1 MKINKCISAIA
12 LSSVIITGCSNN
24 QTSTSSE
31 LTSPV
36 SVKEVQLSSIR
47 KYNST
52 TGTVIADAEVVLS
65 SEMAGKYKLQ
75 TNPRTRQPYKLGD
88 AVSKGDV
95 IVRFE
100 GEEFEI
106 GVSIESKKMNMDIA
120 DQELIKQKALYEKG
134 GVTLSELR
142 NTEVKVLTTRE
153 SYQNAQLQL
162 EKMKIA
168 APFNGT
174 IVNLPH
180 FSENAKVTSGTEIV
194 SIMSYGKMHME
205 INLPE
210 SAINEVQPGQK
221 VFITHYTIPKDTI
234 SGTISELSPA
244 VSSETR
250 TFKGKLLIDNSKM
263 KLHPGMFVKADI
275 IVEQADSTIVI
286 PKKIVMNNRGRKYV
300 YVVEKSIAK
309 MRTIRTGLEDQ
320 DNIEIL
326 EGLEVSDKLITRGY
340 ETLRED
346 SKVKIQK

>member
-12 LSSVIITGCSNN
+12 LSTVILSGCSNN
-24 QTSTSSE
+24 QTSSSSE

-36 SVKEVQLSSIR
+36 SVQEVQLNSIR

-75 TNPRTRQPYKLGD
+75 TNPRTRQAYKLGD
-88 AVSKGDV
+88 AVNKGDA

-106 GVSIESKKMNMDIA
+106 SVSIESKKMNMDIA

-134 GVTLSELR
+134 GVTLSDLR
-142 NTEVKVLTTRE
+142 NTEVKVITTRE
-153 SYQNAQLQL
+153 SYQSALLQL
-162 EKMKIA
+162 EKMKIT
-168 APFNGT
+168 APFNGI

-180 FSENAKVTSGTEIV
+180 ISENAEITSGTEIV
-194 SIMSYGKMHME
+194 TVMSYSKMHME

-210 SAINEVQPGQK
+210 SAINEVQTGQK

-234 SGTISELSPA
+234 SGKISELSPA

-250 TFKGKLLIDNSKM
+250 TFKGKLLIDNSKL

-286 PKKIVMNNRGRKYV
+286 PKEIVMNNRGRKYV
-300 YVVEKSIAK
+300 YVVEKGIAK

-320 DNIEIL
+320 DNTEIL
-326 EGLEVSDKLITRGY
+326 EGLEVNDKLITRGY

>member
-12 LSSVIITGCSNN
+12 LCSVILSGCSND
-24 QTSTSSE
+24 QTSSSSE

-36 SVKEVQLSSIR
+36 SVQEVQLNSIR

-75 TNPRTRQPYKLGD
+75 TNPRTKQPYKLGD
-88 AVSKGDV
+88 AVSKGDA

-106 GVSIESKKMNMDIA
+106 SVSIDSKKMNMDIA

-142 NTEVKVLTTRE
+142 NTEVKVITTRE
-153 SYQNAQLQL
+153 SYQSALLQL
-162 EKMKIA
+162 EKMKIT
-168 APFNGT
+168 APFNGI

-180 FSENAKVTSGTEIV
+180 FSENAKITSGTEIA

-210 SAINEVQPGQK
+210 SAITEVKPGQK

-234 SGTISELSPA
+234 SGKISELSPA

-250 TFKGKLLIDNSKM
+250 TFKGKLLIDNSDL

-286 PKKIVMNNRGRKYV
+286 PKEIVMNNRGRKYV
-300 YVVEKSIAK
+300 YVVEKGIAK

-326 EGLEVSDKLITRGY
+326 EGLEVNDKLITRGY